1 MTDSEVYSPTHS
13 FGVDSSR
20 VLDEIMDAE
29 SRTKE
34 AQDLLSRVSG
44 EIGKQRYEEAR
55 GLLARIIEVLGET
68 DPEVTRIQTLLEFL
82 EDAE

>member
-1 MTDSEVYSPTHS
+1 MTDEQVYSPTHS

-20 VLDEIMDAE
+20 VLEEIMDVE
-29 SRTKE
+29 SRTKK
-34 AQDLLSRVSG
+34 AQDLLMQVSG

-55 GLLARIIEVLGET
+55 EPLARLVEVLGDT

-82 EDAE
+82 EDTE